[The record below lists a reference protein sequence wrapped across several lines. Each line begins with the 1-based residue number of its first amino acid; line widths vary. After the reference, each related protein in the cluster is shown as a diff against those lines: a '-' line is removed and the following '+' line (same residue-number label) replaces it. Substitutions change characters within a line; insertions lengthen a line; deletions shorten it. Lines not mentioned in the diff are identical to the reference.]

1 MQIYKNKTHK
11 KIIKKYVQNANN
23 FDVFFKK
30 IQNELEF
37 IEDV

>member
-11 KIIKKYVQNANN
+11 KILKKYVQTANN

-30 IQNELEF
+30 NLER
-37 IEDV
+37 VGVY